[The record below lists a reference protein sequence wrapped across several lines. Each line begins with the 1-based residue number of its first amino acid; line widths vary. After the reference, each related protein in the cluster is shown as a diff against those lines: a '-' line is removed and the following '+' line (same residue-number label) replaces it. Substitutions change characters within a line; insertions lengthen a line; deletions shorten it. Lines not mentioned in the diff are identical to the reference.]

1 MSRRVYIGNNGSG
14 FRFRTSLPGYDAA
27 TAADFGLTIWE
38 GMTPMTPKESGAVS
52 LGSGGSPTTPV
63 SATIGLSNS
72 WAYPPLLIM
81 KATNGIVPGKRT
93 YFAIFNAN
101 ANQITFTSRMS
112 PSVIIKWFAYD
123 ELNF

>member
-1 MSRRVYIGNNGSG
+1 MSRRIFIGNNGTG

-27 TAADFGLTIWE
+27 SAADFGLTIWE
-38 GMTPMTPKESGAVS
+38 GMTPMTPKESGS
-52 LGSGGSPTTPV
+52 LFLGSGTPSSPT

-72 WAYPPLLIM
+72 WAYPPMLIL

-93 YFAIFNAN
+93 YHAFFKSDT
-101 ANQITFTSRMS
+101 NQIIFMNKSSAVT
-112 PSVIIKWFAYD
+112 IKWFAFD

>member
-14 FRFRTSLPGYDAA
+14 FKFRTSLPGYDAESA
-27 TAADFGLTIWE
+27 PDVGLTIWE
-38 GMTPMTPKESGAVS
+38 GMTPMTPKESGSLS
-52 LGSGGSPTTPV
+52 LGTGSPTSPV

-93 YFAIFNAN
+93 YYAFFKSDT
-101 ANQITFTSRMS
+101 NQIIFTNKTSA
-112 PSVIIKWFAYD
+112 VTIKWFAFD